1 MAATTDP
8 NLPVI
13 YDEDAVRSLL
23 RQHIDTRYGGN
34 PDRFAVKHKVTGA
47 YARMLLRN
55 KRLPK
60 WVLKAL
66 GLQRSDVY
74 TEKTK

>member
-1 MAATTDP
+1 MAATTDTKP
-8 NLPVI
+8 PT
-13 YDEDAVRSLL
+13 YDEAAVRELL

-55 KRLPK
+55 KRPPK
-60 WVLKAL
+60 WVLKTL